1 MASLCGS
8 AHEPQLIAAA
18 QTSAEMAKLAASS
31 KSGGAAATNN
41 NNAPTLAASDA
52 LAKRAPRILDTLL
65 AKYKL
70 DSRVSHG
77 W

>member
-1 MASLCGS
+1 MASLCGA

-18 QTSAEMAKLAASS
+18 QTSAEAAKDVAAGKLAD
-31 KSGGAAATNN
+31 K
-41 NNAPTLAASDA
+41 PTLAASDA
-52 LAKRAPRILDTLL
+52 LAKKAPKILATLL
-65 AKYKL
+65 ASHSN